1 MEAGMEIEEIL
12 DHSVM
17 RHILDSLTKATGL
30 RSVIVNTLGEELLE
44 PLGVQ
49 EECTFCRTIKRTAG
63 GYDKC
68 RGSYMRAG
76 REAAKFGEPY
86 IFRCHAGLIAWAAP
100 LVISGKYIGA
110 IISGQVLMWE
120 PEEFFWIEVSEMNQ
134 EVGEIETLV
143 QKGKELQV
151 ISAEKVEA
159 TAYLLFMMA
168 NHLMKMGMVVLEQRR
183 EMAEQQARLGAEI
196 FKRKMLEQTL
206 KEVKKDAAPSKAD
219 LNIEK
224 ELLLRMKIGDR
235 SGMLELLHKIVADM
249 LDRYG
254 SRLQMF
260 RVKIWELLALL
271 SRTAVEDEIEENKVL
286 ALNAKYMEEVSR
298 SESLED
304 LCYWIC
310 QAAEEYST
318 KIYRKTR
325 GKNTEIITEVLN
337 YIWQNFQRPLSL
349 EEIAAHVYL
358 SPYHLSHIFK
368 KEVGFTV
375 MESVTKARMEEAKR
389 LLRHSDDNVAKI
401 AKNLGYNDPG
411 HFSKVFKRSEGVMPK
426 EFKRRLPPA
435 GE

>member
-1 MEAGMEIEEIL
+1 METGMEIEEIL
-12 DHSVM
+12 DHNVM

-30 RSVIVNTLGEELLE
+30 RSVIVNTLGEELLA

-49 EECTFCRTIKRTAG
+49 EECAFCQAVKGTAG

-86 IFRCHAGLIAWAAP
+86 IFRCHAGLIVWAAP

-134 EVGEIETLV
+134 NVGDVETLV

-159 TAYLLFMMA
+159 TAYLLFVMA
-168 NHLMKMGMVVLEQRR
+168 NHLMKMGMEALEQRR

-206 KEVKKDAAPSKAD
+206 KEVKKDEAQSKAD

-224 ELLLRMKIGDR
+224 EFLIRLKIGDR
-235 SGMLELLHKIVADM
+235 GGMMELLNKMLADM
-249 LDRYG
+249 IDRYG
-254 SRLQMF
+254 GRLQMF
-260 RVKIWELLALL
+260 RVKILELIALL
-271 SRTAVEDEIEENKVL
+271 SRTATEDEIEEEKVL
-286 ALNAKYMEEVSR
+286 ALNVKYMEQIGR

-304 LCYWIC
+304 LCYLMC
-310 QAAEEYST
+310 QVAEEYSA
-318 KIYRKTR
+318 KIYRKRR

-337 YIWQNFQRPLSL
+337 YIWQNFNRQLSL

-358 SPYHLSHIFK
+358 SPYYLSHIFK

-389 LLRHSDDNVAKI
+389 MLRHSDDNVAKI

-411 HFSKVFKRSEGVMPK
+411 HFSKVFKRCEGVMPK
-426 EFKRRLPPA
+426 EFKRRLLPA